1 MAGRP
6 AIREP
11 LGAYLPVLFQ
21 ENIAGVFNKSCAINY
36 TSYRNVFPIWALGRF
51 SRLYPE
57 SALAGQP

>member
-1 MAGRP
+1 M
-6 AIREP
+6 
-11 LGAYLPVLFQ
+11 YFPVLFQ

-57 SALAGQP
+57 SVLAGQP